1 MAKNKTTIPLKKKKK
16 KRTKQPWVE
25 YNSGDPNAWAVIC
38 TKIKLPTSDFWRSSQ
53 GPCLIARISGGMLGH
68 QRLSAKN
75 NFLEKIIKYIYTNKL
90 EFARFLAFLVLWNI
104 KIRKALKSWE
114 ISICPLTES
123 RNLKVLNSPNTNS
136 TNQTSPKKNLH
147 SLPHFMSK
155 VLELSS

>member
-1 MAKNKTTIPLKKKKK
+1 MAKNKTTIPFKKK

-25 YNSGDPNAWAVIC
+25 YNSGDPNAWAVIY

-53 GPCLIARISGGMLGH
+53 GPCLIPRISGGMLGH

-75 NFLEKIIKYIYTNKL
+75 NFLEKIIKYICTNKL

-114 ISICPLTES
+114 ISICPQLRAGIS
-123 RNLKVLNSPNTNS
+123 KFWIL
-136 TNQTSPKKNLH
+136 QTRIPPTKQAPKKNLH

-155 VLELSS
+155 ILEFSS